1 MPYIPKEHEKYDV
14 LPRKRKNGG
23 EAFDYPSKMLF
34 QIEEIIGHDLTPYG
48 YESYEE
54 YYKEVD
60 TCAEPFKDDPVVTKL
75 FVNYKA
81 EVMRMNRKEEWSICK
96 YKGDRIGEIMGLES
110 GHTYYWPTTADNP
123 VYCGVIDEEE
133 FTNYWFPTETED
145 WEILL
150 DPTGMAYRTLYEK
163 KGYVSRKNFDYVMKQ
178 ARELLDNRPDSYDD
192 SGMIR

>member
-60 TCAEPFKDDPVVTKL
+60 ACAEPFKDDPAVTKQTFCQL
-75 FVNYKA
+75 QS
-81 EVMRMNRKEEWSICK
+81 R
-96 YKGDRIGEIMGLES
+96 
-110 GHTYYWPTTADNP
+110 GHAYEQKRRV
-123 VYCGVIDEEE
+123 VY
-133 FTNYWFPTETED
+133 
-145 WEILL
+145 L
-150 DPTGMAYRTLYEK
+150 
-163 KGYVSRKNFDYVMKQ
+163 
-178 ARELLDNRPDSYDD
+178 
-192 SGMIR
+192 

>member
-60 TCAEPFKDDPVVTKL
+60 ACAEPFKDDPAVTKL
-75 FVNYKA
+75 FASYKA
-81 EVMRMNRKEEWSICK
+81 EVMRMNRKEEWLSVST
-96 YKGDRIGEIMGLES
+96 R
-110 GHTYYWPTTADNP
+110 
-123 VYCGVIDEEE
+123 
-133 FTNYWFPTETED
+133 ETELAKSWD
-145 WEILL
+145 WSQDILIIGL
-150 DPTGMAYRTLYEK
+150 LQQIILYIAE
-163 KGYVSRKNFDYVMKQ
+163 
-178 ARELLDNRPDSYDD
+178 
-192 SGMIR
+192 

>member
-1 MPYIPKEHEKYDV
+1 MPYKKEHERYDV
-14 LPRKRKNGG
+14 LPWKRKNGG
-23 EAFDYPSKMLF
+23 EVFDYPSKLLF

-60 TCAEPFKDDPVVTKL
+60 ACAEPFKDDPAVTKL
-75 FVNYKA
+75 FASYKA

-96 YKGDRIGEIMGLES
+96 YKGDRIGEIMGLEP

-150 DPTGMAYRTLYEK
+150 IQLEWHIARYMRKRVCVE
-163 KGYVSRKNFDYVMKQ
+163 KNFDYVMKQ
-178 ARELLDNRPDSYDD
+178 ARSSWIIDRTLMTTRE
-192 SGMIR
+192 

>member
-60 TCAEPFKDDPVVTKL
+60 ACAEPFKDDPAVTKL
-75 FVNYKA
+75 FASYKA

-123 VYCGVIDEEE
+123 VYCGVIDEKE
-133 FTNYWFPTETED
+133 
-145 WEILL
+145 
-150 DPTGMAYRTLYEK
+150 
-163 KGYVSRKNFDYVMKQ
+163 
-178 ARELLDNRPDSYDD
+178 
-192 SGMIR
+192 